1 MAVQEARAA
10 AVKAVVVMAAATVEV
25 ALVATT
31 EAAVAKLV
39 VEEHRAAAEERWVAM
54 ATSRRW
60 PRRSPLARSR
70 EGRPTHRTLAATA
83 GAGAAPVPVVAS
95 LPYARS
101 ACFWRAA
108 SVLME
113 SFGELPRTLAPS

>member
-25 ALVATT
+25 ALAATT

-54 ATSRRW
+54 ATSKRW

-83 GAGAAPVPVVAS
+83 GAGAAPVAS